1 MTFRV
6 RELRRAQADICQ
18 IVNWLAERSPQ
29 GARTWLDAYDAMV
42 ARLEK
47 SADTLG
53 PAEENDELEFDV
65 RQAPFKTRRGRVYR
79 ALFFIRGN
87 EAFVLRVR
95 GPGQAPL
102 KPEDLA

>member
-1 MTFRV
+1 
-6 RELRRAQADICQ
+6 Q

-29 GARTWLDAYDAMV
+29 GARAWLDAYDAVV
-42 ARLEK
+42 ARLENN
-47 SADTLG
+47 ANTLG

-65 RQAPFKTRRGRVYR
+65 RHAPFKTRRGRVYR
-79 ALFFIRGN
+79 ALYFIRGD

-95 GPGQAPL
+95 GPGQAPV